1 MANNCTNCY
10 SAHQRLGNTWTLKHM
25 YRANNYNPF
34 MRSNKIPFGPPG
46 CVATGYRLP
55 SIKEGFDR
63 EPLDREK
70 KCDDADFY
78 RRACYE
84 STWPNPGSDPAA
96 AKDAENERLC
106 CYNMCCSDGSNRK
119 YCPCTKN
126 SDCTGDQVCKEKV
139 CTE

>member
-55 SIKEGFDR
+55 SIKEGYNGDHA
-63 EPLDREK
+63 
-70 KCDDADFY
+70 DDTSCATLENYQPEFCSQHCSDKQLFY
-78 RRACYE
+78 YDCSMGQLPRCPPSSNA
-84 STWPNPGSDPAA
+84 
-96 AKDAENERLC
+96 NERNLQRGIRRP
-106 CYNMCCSDGSNRK
+106 SARAA
-119 YCPCTKN
+119 
-126 SDCTGDQVCKEKV
+126 TGL
-139 CTE
+139 